1 LLNVKQG
8 NGLLMAVTVP
18 ALPSTDRERNGART
32 REAVLDAAE
41 ALFAERGYEAT
52 SLGDI
57 GASAGVSRGTPGYF
71 FGSKLELYRAVLER
85 CLEQVRSA
93 VRSGRERVRARA
105 HHPADI
111 VAGVVG
117 EYFEFITANP
127 NFVRLMEWEALGGGR
142 HLREVPPHVAAAT
155 EAVSALAEELE
166 LSAGDPREA
175 PQLLLSIIGMS
186 WFPLVHSS
194 TVLAALGLD
203 PLDPGFLEERKRH
216 VVSLVL
222 RGLGHSESSLPQGRA
237 V

>member
-1 LLNVKQG
+1 
-8 NGLLMAVTVP
+8 M
-18 ALPSTDRERNGART
+18 ALPGSALPDRERNGTRT

-41 ALFAERGYEAT
+41 ALFAERGYEAS

-57 GASAGVSRGTPGYF
+57 GAAAGVSRGTPGYF
-71 FGSKLELYRAVLER
+71 FGTKLDLYRAVLER

-93 VRSGRERVRARA
+93 VRSGRERVRAHA
-105 HHPADI
+105 HEPADI
-111 VAGVVG
+111 VAGVVS
-117 EYFEFITANP
+117 EYFEYITANP
-127 NFVRLMEWEALGGGR
+127 NFVRLMEWEALAGGR
-142 HLREVPPHVAAAT
+142 HLREVPPHVAAAQ

-166 LSAGDPREA
+166 LSAGDPAEA

-203 PLDPGFLEERKRH
+203 PMDPRFLDQRKRH
-216 VVSLVL
+216 VVTLVL
-222 RGLGHSESSLPQGRA
+222 RGLGLPEPSLSEDRA

>member
-1 LLNVKQG
+1 
-8 NGLLMAVTVP
+8 MAVPVLS
-18 ALPSTDRERNGART
+18 ATDRERNGART
-32 REAVLDAAE
+32 RESVLDAAE
-41 ALFAERGYEAT
+41 ARFAERGYEAT

-57 GASAGVSRGTPGYF
+57 GAAAGVSRGTPGYF
-71 FGSKLELYRAVLER
+71 FGTKLDLYHAVLER
-85 CLEQVRSA
+85 CLEQVRLA

-105 HHPADI
+105 HEPAEI
-111 VAGVVG
+111 VAGVVS
-117 EYFEFITANP
+117 EYFEYITANP
-127 NFVRLMEWEALGGGR
+127 NFVRLMEWEALSGG
-142 HLREVPPHVAAAT
+142 HQLREVPPHVAAAQ

-166 LSAGDPREA
+166 LASGDAAEA

-203 PLDPGFLEERKRH
+203 PADPRFLEQRKRH

-222 RGLGHSESSLPQGRA
+222 RGLGYPEPSLPQDRA

>member
-1 LLNVKQG
+1 
-8 NGLLMAVTVP
+8 MAVP
-18 ALPSTDRERNGART
+18 APAVAAPDRERNGART

-57 GASAGVSRGTPGYF
+57 GAAAGVSRGTPGYF
-71 FGSKLELYRAVLER
+71 FGTKLDLHRAVLER
-85 CLEQVRSA
+85 CLEQVRAA

-105 HHPADI
+105 HQPADI

-117 EYFEFITANP
+117 EYFEYITANP
-127 NFVRLMEWEALGGGR
+127 NFVRLMEWEALAGGR
-142 HLREVPPHVAAAT
+142 HLREVPPHVAAAQ
-155 EAVSALAEELE
+155 EAVSALAEELD
-166 LSAGDPREA
+166 LASGDPAEA

-203 PLDPGFLEERKRH
+203 PLDPGFLEQRRRH
-216 VVSLVL
+216 VVALVL
-222 RGLGHSESSLPQGRA
+222 RGLGLPEPSLSEAHPA
-237 V
+237 

>member
-1 LLNVKQG
+1 
-8 NGLLMAVTVP
+8 
-18 ALPSTDRERNGART
+18 
-32 REAVLDAAE
+32 
-41 ALFAERGYEAT
+41 
-52 SLGDI
+52 
-57 GASAGVSRGTPGYF
+57 
-71 FGSKLELYRAVLER
+71 
-85 CLEQVRSA
+85 
-93 VRSGRERVRARA
+93 
-105 HHPADI
+105 
-111 VAGVVG
+111 
-117 EYFEFITANP
+117 
-127 NFVRLMEWEALGGGR
+127 
-142 HLREVPPHVAAAT
+142 VAAAT